1 MKKALL
7 VSLLVLVTVL
17 SFGQIYRGEG
27 NGKNG
32 SFPISLHFVDYINYR
47 YLLYI
52 ENVSIFLDEENIV
65 QLRAVLEKFISW
77 ETVAATEQLSLTK
90 TIDSIRF
97 GEFHY
102 NHTFFKEPLTF
113 YFVFTGPLRS
123 AGTVVQ
129 SDTEIPEQFVY
140 TLFID
145 TTFDTIGSFRLSRET
160 VEQFL
165 EALSLEHLEETLE
178 AYEQQKALEELFN

>member
-7 VSLLVLVTVL
+7 VSLLVLVSVL

-47 YLLYI
+47 YLFSI
-52 ENVSIFLDEENIV
+52 EGVSIFLDEENIV
-65 QLRAVLEKFISW
+65 QLRAVLEKFMTW
-77 ETVAATEQLSLTK
+77 ETMAATEQLSLTK
-90 TIDSIRF
+90 TIDTIRF

-102 NHTFFKEPLTF
+102 NHTFFKEPLSF

-123 AGTVVQ
+123 AGAVQ
-129 SDTEIPEQFVY
+129 KDAETPEQFVY

-145 TTFDTIGSFRLSRET
+145 TTFDPIGSFRLSSET
-160 VEQFL
+160 VAEFL

-178 AYEQQKALEELFN
+178 AYERQKALEESFN